1 MSPDACSVVVIYRCL
16 IGKDS
21 VMTARP
27 VPSTGDLPMRIFGM
41 EALAFAFVVSFVAR
55 VIRTS
60 LTQSLAGHGKFGL
73 DRP

>member
-1 MSPDACSVVVIYRCL
+1 M
-16 IGKDS
+16 
-21 VMTARP
+21 
-27 VPSTGDLPMRIFGM
+27 PMRIFGM

-60 LTQSLAGHGKFGL
+60 LAQSLAGHGKFGL